1 MENQQLVALHD
12 NAPAH
17 RSVLVKD
24 FLATNNVT
32 TLEQPHYTSA
42 WFQLI
47 FTVPQMKP
55 TLKGRHFAD
64 ATDILF
70 IFTNNGTYIVT
81 NK

>member
-1 MENQQLVALHD
+1 MGNQQLVALHD
-12 NAPAH
+12 NAPAY

-32 TLEQPHYTSA
+32 TLEQPHYTST

-55 TLKGRHFAD
+55 ALKGRHFVN

-70 IFTNNGTYIVT
+70 IFTNKDTYMGK
-81 NK
+81 NE